1 MTGIELAS
9 RIKKASPKTW
19 LIFVTGY
26 SQYALEAFSVHAEG
40 YLLKPPTSE
49 SIREELNA
57 MGIYQPVER
66 KPKKSLQ
73 VHCFGNFEVFSNG
86 VPVTFSRKKAKE
98 LFAYLVHKRGAACTT
113 RELAAVLFDDAPY
126 DVTHQSYLQTLITSK
141 NHAFRDVNEGT
152 VVIRN
157 FGTLAV
163 NVSLIDCDYYR
174 FLSMNLM
181 AINLYTGEYM
191 S

>member
-1 MTGIELAS
+1 MEWGKPLNILTIDNERLALECLNNAVLTAEPEARLRTFTRVSEALEAVEKEDYRPDVAFLDIEMPGMTGIELAS

-40 YLLKPPTSE
+40 
-49 SIREELNA
+49 
-57 MGIYQPVER
+57 
-66 KPKKSLQ
+66 
-73 VHCFGNFEVFSNG
+73 
-86 VPVTFSRKKAKE
+86 
-98 LFAYLVHKRGAACTT
+98 
-113 RELAAVLFDDAPY
+113 
-126 DVTHQSYLQTLITSK
+126 YLQTLITSK

-174 FLSMNLM
+174 FLSMDLM

-191 S
+191 SQYEWGEFTIGYLNQQK